1 MNKELAFI
9 FDTETT
15 GLVEPQVVESALLE
29 VTFEGG
35 KLVSGALLS
44 GLWRPSK
51 PIELGALATHH
62 ILDEELE
69 NAPPFSEFALP
80 ENTQYLIGH
89 NIDFDWN
96 VIGKPNVK
104 RICTQALARA
114 ALPDLDS
121 HKQSALIYHFFRS
134 DAREML
140 RNAHSA
146 GDDVINCLE
155 LLKALLPFFPP
166 VESFEEL
173 WHVSERA
180 RVPKRM
186 YVGKHKGE
194 LIAGLPHAY
203 KMWMLRQP
211 DYDPYVL
218 QAVKESL

>member
-1 MNKELAFI
+1 MNKEIAFI

-29 VTFEGG
+29 VTFE
-35 KLVSGALLS
+35 SGRVISGDLLRS
-44 GLWRPSK
+44 YWCPSK
-51 PIELGALATHH
+51 AIELGALSTHH

-69 NAPPFSEFALP
+69 NFPPSSEFALP
-80 ENTQYLIGH
+80 ENLQYLIGH
-89 NIDFDWN
+89 NIDFDWS

-121 HKQSALIYHFFRS
+121 HKQSALIYYFFRHN
-134 DAREML
+134 AREML

-155 LLKALLPFFPP
+155 LLKALLPLFPP

-173 WHVSERA
+173 WQVSERA